1 LHGNV
6 SGRCRIA
13 PDLADAARITGNRA
27 VIIADM
33 VLKPTLNDI
42 AIPGGM
48 RWS

>member
-13 PDLADAARITGNRA
+13 PDLRGAVRTTGNSA

-33 VLKPTLNDI
+33 VLKPTLNDFV
-42 AIPGGM
+42 IPGGM